1 MISIIA
7 SIYQLIDQVDEEE
20 VNEILMLIGNCV
32 LRRSP
37 KKSSMFDDLFIVVE
51 VQMKAYKPSTTPM

>member
-1 MISIIA
+1 
-7 SIYQLIDQVDEEE
+7 LIDQVDEEE

>member
-20 VNEILMLIGNCV
+20 VYEILMLIGNCV

-37 KKSSMFDDLFIVVE
+37 KQCSMFDDLFILMD
-51 VQMKAYKPSTTPM
+51 VQMKAYKPSTTLM